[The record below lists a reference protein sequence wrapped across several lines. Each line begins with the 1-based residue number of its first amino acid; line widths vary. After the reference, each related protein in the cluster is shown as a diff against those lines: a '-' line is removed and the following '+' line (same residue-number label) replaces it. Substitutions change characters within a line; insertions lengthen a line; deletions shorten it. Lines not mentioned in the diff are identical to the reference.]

1 MKIMTAY
8 PERLMD
14 AKTLY
19 IGEGHVPY
27 RVERIRRHPAG
38 MIVLFDSVGDRDSA
52 EALRDEF
59 VYIGM
64 EDAVPLEEGE
74 YYLFQ
79 IEGIRVVTEDGGEL
93 GHLTGLIET
102 GANDVYVI
110 TGEDGAELLL
120 PAIPQVIL
128 HVDIENQVMT
138 VRLLEGLR

>member
-19 IGEGHVPY
+19 IGEQHTPHHVG
-27 RVERIRRHPAG
+27 RIRRHPAG
-38 MIVLFDSVGDRDSA
+38 MIVLFDGVADRDEA
-52 EALRDEF
+52 EALRNEF

-79 IEGIRVVTEDGGEL
+79 IEGISVVTEDGSSL
-93 GHLTGLIET
+93 GTLTGLIET
-102 GANDVYVI
+102 GANDVYVV
-110 TGEDGAELLL
+110 TEEDGSELLL
-120 PAIPQVIL
+120 PVIPEVIL
-128 HVDIENQVMT
+128 QVDIENQVMT
-138 VRLLEGLR
+138 VRLMEGLR

>member
-19 IGEGHVPY
+19 IGEQHTAH

-38 MIVLFDSVGDRDSA
+38 MIVLFGGVADRDEA

-79 IEGIRVVTEDGGEL
+79 IEGIRVVTEDGSSL
-93 GHLTGLIET
+93 GTLTGLIET
-102 GANDVYVI
+102 GANDVYVV
-110 TGEDGAELLL
+110 TEEDGSELLL
-120 PAIPQVIL
+120 PAIPEVIL
-128 HVDIENQVMT
+128 RVDIENQVMT
-138 VRLLEGLR
+138 VRLMEGLR